1 MNAGVVTL
9 YPEEVAS
16 VCEVGDQLELS
27 CNISGSFQRWSFTVG
42 TEQGMLQ
49 EYRRNINNEDGS
61 QLASNVITVN
71 STTFTFMRT
80 SDQGILPLV
89 STLVINFVSRDL
101 NGVTVYCADVSAS
114 MSAST
119 TIRLRGE

>member
-9 YPEEVAS
+9 YPEEVAP

-27 CNISGSFQRWSFTVG
+27 CNISGSFLRWSFTVG

-49 EYRRNINNEDGS
+49 EYRRNINNEGGS

-101 NGVTVYCADVSAS
+101 NGVTVYCVDVIAS
-114 MSAST
+114 MTAST
-119 TIRLRGE
+119 TVHLSGE

>member
-9 YPEEVAS
+9 YSEEVAA

-27 CNISGSFQRWSFTVG
+27 CNISGSFQRWIFTVG

-49 EYRRNINNEDGS
+49 EYRRNINNEGGS
-61 QLASNVITVN
+61 QLASNMIMVN

-89 STLVINFVSRDL
+89 STLVINFVSRNL
-101 NGVTVYCADVSAS
+101 NGVIVDCVDVYAS
-114 MSAST
+114 MTAST
-119 TIRLRGE
+119 IVHLSGE